1 MELSK
6 RVPRVMDD
14 VGSRM
19 RGAGF
24 LLGALALLA
33 CALPARAE
41 RLALVI
47 GNDAY
52 KKVEP
57 LRNAVADARTMRDA
71 LHDAGFNVTLKEN
84 VTLDSMKE
92 ALRTFK
98 GKIKGGD
105 EVVIYFSGHGVQIEG
120 RNFLIPVDAAGKDSE
135 EVADDA
141 VSLQRV
147 LDDLDEQRPRFSLT
161 IIDACRNN
169 PFKLEGRGLTRAGLA
184 PVTAATG
191 QMVLYSAGAG
201 QEALDALGPGDQSSN
216 GVFTR
221 VLATELRAA
230 NVPVQTLIKRVRE
243 QVAQLAATVHRQ
255 QVPALYDQS
264 VGDFYFVG
272 GENAA
277 HQTATPSPPLR
288 TQTQVEIEADFWDRI
303 KDSPDPKDF
312 ADYLRSFP
320 QGTHAATAS
329 LLQRKLQVP
338 AGGSPGMP
346 VRDTEVKVASVS
358 ADPYA
363 LTVTVANAPEGDVA
377 ISVNGVLFD
386 ARHQAEYRLPYMTA
400 YRLQGAPKQLNLQ
413 VGENQISV
421 RYAQLSLPEYR
432 FRFSEGEMSQAESLA
447 VRLSPDPHVVGVNLL
462 ADRLSVTVM
471 HAPAGTPAFLI
482 NGRPAAGELLSQS
495 GNSVAASYIYRGSAG
510 ALNLHSGEN
519 EITLRYPS
527 FTTPSFSFA
536 VTDHQLQESAQM
548 LNRRAPAR

>member
-1 MELSK
+1 LERECTGRDSCSA
-6 RVPRVMDD
+6 R
-14 VGSRM
+14 SR
-19 RGAGF
+19 F
-24 LLGALALLA
+24 S
-33 CALPARAE
+33 PAPCPRAE

-57 LRNAVADARTMRDA
+57 LRNAVTDARTMRDA

-105 EVVIYFSGHGVQIEG
+105 EVVVYFSGHGVQIEG
-120 RNFLIPVDAAGKDSE
+120 RNFLIPVDAAGKDAE

-169 PFKLEGRGLTRAGLA
+169 PFKLEGRGLTRVGLA

-221 VLATELRAA
+221 VLAAELKAA
-230 NVPVQTLIKRVRE
+230 NVPVLTLIKRVRE
-243 QVAQLAATVHRQ
+243 QVAQLAATVHHQ

-277 HQTATPSPPLR
+277 HQTVTPSPPLR

-320 QGTHAATAS
+320 QGPHATTAS

-338 AGGSPGMP
+338 AGGSPG
-346 VRDTEVKVASVS
+346 VAIHDTEVKVASVS
-358 ADPYA
+358 ASEYA
-363 LTVTVANAPEGDVA
+363 LTVTVANAPEEGAA

-386 ARHQAEYRLPYMTA
+386 ARHQAEYRSPWMTS
-400 YRLQGAPKQLNLQ
+400 YRLQGSPKQLNLQ

-421 RYAQLSLPEYR
+421 RYADLNLPEFR
-432 FRFSEGEMSQAESLA
+432 FRYSEGEMSLA
-447 VRLSPDPHVVGVNLL
+447 AATAARNSPDPHVFAVRSSRGNL
-462 ADRLSVTVM
+462 VVIVV
-471 HAPAGTPAFLI
+471 HAPQGAPVFLI
-482 NGRPAAGELLSQS
+482 NGRPAAGELLSQT
-495 GNSVAASYIYRGSAG
+495 GTGDVASYIYRGSAG
-510 ALNLHSGEN
+510 ALNLHSGDN
-519 EITLRYPS
+519 EITLRYQS
-527 FTTPSFSFA
+527 FTTPSFAFA
-536 VTDHQLQESAQM
+536 VTDHQLQEWAQM
-548 LNRRAPAR
+548 LNGKAPQR